1 MKVLLSI
8 KPEYA
13 NKIFSGEKGLNLEK
27 SVWKHKRSNCG
38 SLFHYA
44 SR

>member
-13 NKIFSGEKGLNLEK
+13 ESILSGKKNMSFGKIFLEIK
-27 SVWKHKRSNCG
+27 MLIR
-38 SLFHYA
+38 
-44 SR
+44 

>member
-13 NKIFSGEKGLNLEK
+13 ESILSGKKKYE
-27 SVWKHKRSNCG
+27 
-38 SLFHYA
+38 F
-44 SR
+44 